1 MKNQRN
7 KEDTGITLVALVITI
22 VILLILAGISVS
34 TLTNT
39 GLFNKAKEARQKSEN
54 AQILENST
62 LAKYENTIE
71 SIDNNTRQ
79 ASGSL
84 QLDYAKAIDISSYTS
99 EDNKY
104 IIPDNGFL
112 VVQYNEENTTVTHY
126 VQIHINDYP
135 YSPLLSD
142 NEWGIPENFSTIINK
157 GQSIYFTF
165 RYYDTNNRLQAFF
178 IPFK

>member
-7 KEDTGITLVALVITI
+7 KEDKGITLVALVITI

-79 ASGSL
+79 ASGAL

-165 RYYDTNNRLQAFF
+165 RYYDNNNRLQAFF

>member
-1 MKNQRN
+1 MKKNQ
-7 KEDTGITLVALVITI
+7 KDTGITLVALVITI
-22 VILLILAGISVS
+22 IILLILAGISVS
-34 TLTNT
+34 ALTNT

-84 QLDYAKAIDISSYTS
+84 QLDYAKAIDISSYIS

-112 VVQYNEENTTVTHY
+112 VVQYNEINTTVTHA
-126 VQIHINDYP
+126 VNVHISDYP
-135 YSPLLSD
+135 YTPELVD
-142 NEWGIPENFSTIINK
+142 NEWGVPENFSTIINK
-157 GQSIYFTF
+157 GQSVYFTF
-165 RYYDTNNRLQAFF
+165 KYYDSNNKLYAFF